1 MFKQLNQLKENTFN
15 KTNSHTIILSKTNY
29 LLSSILFFVLIAFT
43 TSKVNAQT
51 YLIDPT
57 VSTLTTNIANIGN
70 GSFEAISTNTTAS
83 TYAAFSYTANGWT
96 VTNTTGLFWNINTQP
111 GASSNG
117 TRSAYVGN
125 STGNTATW
133 IYNTSTSY
141 RSVYF
146 YRDVIIPVGT
156 NSLNLAFQWK
166 GHGNGTTDK
175 ATVYLVP
182 VSYTPVAHNSVVLAN
197 YTASLPSAIYN
208 PLWSSPAAV
217 SPTVTPAWT
226 STTMSIPTASFVA
239 GSTYKLIFCWQQD
252 IINTIPTN
260 QVSNIPIAIDA
271 VDLTYF
277 TTGCSGAPA
286 PATASIS
293 STNGCSSSTF
303 TLNASGASA
312 LSGITHQW
320 QSSTDGGVTWA
331 NTGVSS
337 TTYTNTASVTT
348 SYQYVSTCSAASA
361 SVASTAVTYSV
372 NTCAVT
378 IDMLDVGNGWNGA
391 SVDLVING
399 STFLNCGSTFT
410 AGVSQTI
417 SACVP
422 ANSSYS
428 LVCISAG
435 SAPVEPGIKLT
446 INSVLQYSI
455 AANANLMTTGATLM
469 TGYACQVFTATP
481 SCVPTASISPTNGQA
496 SVALSQV
503 LTWPAMPQA
512 GSYDVY
518 FGTNNPPTNIAN
530 GVNQIG
536 TTYSPV
542 GGLLAN
548 TQYYW
553 RVVPKN
559 GSYAAPTCATVF
571 SFNTGIAGCGAANL
585 FLTNPTYNCNGSQY
599 VYSTCTFFGEYN
611 ILNNMV
617 PGAYTFGANTSA
629 FITIKSSTGI
639 ILAAGAAP
647 LVYTFTTSPSASYQI
662 QLNAPANCGTD
673 FSCHSVWVQCGAPPI
688 AAPTSISSSTTAVCA
703 GGAVTFTANGTP
715 PASSNVYWF
724 TGSCGTNTAA
734 AIATGSIITVNP
746 MVSATYYANNF
757 NGTAW
762 SSCVTQF
769 ITVSASP
776 ALTVSSNAT
785 ICPGSISTLTA
796 SANSLGILINDNCA
810 QTATTTITAGTPGT
824 VQGTLTGVYP
834 DIVSVSNTTN
844 AGGTAGEANLAGWSF
859 SNTTD
864 RLTYGPI
871 STVGNTSLTLTW
883 SNYLRHFSSTY
894 AYGVTV
900 QTSTN
905 NATWNNTSWGFAP
918 ITASIPVGTESVV
931 VSTADVG
938 SPTFYLSFR
947 LFGATYGIW
956 NWYIDNVLLTGASA
970 ASPVTWTPIT
980 GLYTDVIATAAYA
993 STATN
998 TVYSKPVANV
1008 TYSAMATGANGCVTT
1023 SSVSV
1028 SLQVPNISPAP
1039 VAGDFIWGGRIDNNW
1054 ANANNWYQTNGTYMS
1069 LANAVPAATNNAIVA
1084 PTGSCITQQ
1093 PTVASFGSGLAKN
1106 LSINAGAILTLAA
1119 NSAVTASNV
1128 TIASTASISMNP
1140 STSSTLNVAGNWTNN
1155 GIFDEGFS
1163 AVNFNGATA
1172 QTINTSS
1179 TSETFYNVAL
1189 NNSNGGVTLN
1199 KTTEVINNMNL
1210 TSGKL
1215 TSSATNLLI
1224 FKDNAT
1230 ASNASNSSF
1239 VSGPVRKI
1247 GDDPFIF
1254 PVGKVG
1260 DYAPIAIT
1268 APSLVTDH
1276 FTAEY
1281 FLTDPNPLY
1290 NRSLKDAG
1298 LSNISACE
1306 YWILDRTNGSSSV
1319 NVKLSWNTPRSCGV
1333 GILSDLRVARW
1344 DGSTWR
1350 DESIGA
1356 LIGNTTTGT
1365 IETPGVVA
1373 NFSPFALASRLLA
1386 SNSLGTTVP
1395 LPIELTKFDATCE
1408 DEKIHITW
1416 STATETNND
1425 YYTIE
1430 RSGDGVSFDVI
1441 ALVDAKGNANAAAN
1455 YSIQDGNPINGL
1467 SYYRLTQTDFDKNS
1481 KTYNIVGVSC
1491 SSKNSSVVVYPNPN
1505 NGSFTIQGL
1514 EIGAELLVTDV
1525 LGKIIYKATTS
1536 DIKTQLNLGHLSK
1549 GIYYLKTNNDLNDSD
1564 FKKIIIN

>member
-1 MFKQLNQLKENTFN
+1 
-15 KTNSHTIILSKTNY
+15 
-29 LLSSILFFVLIAFT
+29 
-43 TSKVNAQT
+43 
-51 YLIDPT
+51 
-57 VSTLTTNIANIGN
+57 
-70 GSFEAISTNTTAS
+70 
-83 TYAAFSYTANGWT
+83 
-96 VTNTTGLFWNINTQP
+96 
-111 GASSNG
+111 
-117 TRSAYVGN
+117 
-125 STGNTATW
+125 
-133 IYNTSTSY
+133 
-141 RSVYF
+141 
-146 YRDVIIPVGT
+146 
-156 NSLNLAFQWK
+156 
-166 GHGNGTTDK
+166 
-175 ATVYLVP
+175 LVP
-182 VSYTPVAHNSVVLAN
+182 TSYTPAAITTTDVAAFN
-197 YTASLPSAIYN
+197 ASLPSTSYTY
-208 PLWSSPAAV
+208 LWSSPAAV
-217 SPTVTPAWT
+217 SPTVTPVWT

-239 GSTYKLIFCWQQD
+239 GNSYKLIFCWQQD
-252 IINTIPTN
+252 NISGNALST
-260 QVSNIPIAIDA
+260 IPIAVDG
-271 VDLTYF
+271 VDLTFF
-277 TTGCSGAPA
+277 TIGCAGAPA
-286 PATASIS
+286 AATASIS
-293 STNGCSSSTF
+293 STSGCSSSVF
-303 TLNASGASA
+303 TLTASGASA

-337 TTYTNTASVTT
+337 PSYTNTASVTT

-372 NTCAVT
+372 NICAVT

-410 AGVSQTI
+410 TGASQTI
-417 SACVP
+417 NACVP

-446 INSVLQYSI
+446 INSVVQYSI

-469 TGYACQVFTATP
+469 TGYACQVFTAAP
-481 SCVPTASISPTNGQA
+481 SCVPTASISPTNGQS

-503 LTWPAMPQA
+503 LSWPAIAQA
-512 GSYDVY
+512 ASYDVY

-536 TTYSPV
+536 TTYSPA

-559 GSYAAPTCATVF
+559 GSYAAPTCNTVF
-571 SFNTGIAGCGAANL
+571 SFNTGIAGCGGGIL
-585 FLTNPTYNCNGSQY
+585 YLSNPTYNCNGSQY
-599 VYSTCTFFGEYN
+599 VYSTCTYFGEYN
-611 ILNNMV
+611 ILNNV
-617 PGAYTFGANTSA
+617 VAGAYIFGANITSYV
-629 FITIKSSTGI
+629 TIKSNTGV
-639 ILAAGAAP
+639 ILAAGPAP
-647 LVYTFTTSPSASYQI
+647 LSYTFTAPSASYRI

-673 FSCHSVWVQCGAPPI
+673 FSCHSVWVQCGTPPI

-703 GGAVTFTANGTP
+703 GSPVTFTANGSH
-715 PASSNVYWF
+715 PAGSNVYWF
-724 TGSCGTNTAA
+724 TAGCLTNTAA
-734 AIATGSIITVNP
+734 AIATGSVITVNP
-746 MVSATYYANNF
+746 TVSATYYANNF

-785 ICPGSISTLTA
+785 ICPGSITTLTA
-796 SANSLGILINDNCA
+796 SASSLGVLINDNCA
-810 QTATTTITAGTPGT
+810 QTATTTITAGTPGA

-859 SNTTD
+859 SNITD

-883 SNYLRHFSSTY
+883 NNYLRHFSSTY

-905 NATWNNTSWGFAP
+905 NATWNNTTWGFAP
-918 ITASIPVGTESVV
+918 ITASIPVGTQSVV
-931 VSTADVG
+931 VSTTDVG

-956 NWYIDNVLLTGASA
+956 NWYIDDVLLTGASA
-970 ASPVTWTPIT
+970 ASPVSWTPIT
-980 GLYTDVIATAAYA
+980 GLYTDAGATAAYA
-993 STATN
+993 SAATN

-1008 TYSAMATGANGCVTT
+1008 TYSASATGANGCVST

-1028 SLQVPNISPAP
+1028 SLQVPGISPAP
-1039 VAGDFIWGGRIDNNW
+1039 AAGDFIWGGSTSIGW
-1054 ANANNWYQTNGTYMS
+1054 ATFNNWYRTNGSYYS
-1069 LANAVPAATNNAIVA
+1069 LASAVPTATDNVIIA

-1093 PTVASFGSGLAKN
+1093 PTVASLGSGLAKN

-1119 NSAVTASNV
+1119 NSVMTASNI

-1155 GIFDEGFS
+1155 GIFDEGVGT
-1163 AVNFNGATA
+1163 VNFNGATA

-1199 KTTEVINNMNL
+1199 KTTEVTNNMNL

-1247 GDDPFIF
+1247 GDDIFAF

-1260 DYAPIAIT
+1260 DFAPIAIT
-1268 APSLVTDH
+1268 APGLVTDH

-1281 FLTDPNPLY
+1281 LLTDPNPLY
-1290 NRSLKDAG
+1290 NRSLKDPS

-1333 GILSDLRVARW
+1333 GVLADLRVARW
-1344 DGSTWR
+1344 DGVNWR

-1356 LIGNTTTGT
+1356 LTGNTTTGT

-1416 STATETNND
+1416 STASETNND

-1430 RSGDGVSFDVI
+1430 RSIDGVSFDAI

-1455 YSIQDGNPINGL
+1455 YSIQDVNPINGI

-1525 LGKIIYKATTS
+1525 LGKIIYKAITS
-1536 DIKTQLNLGHLSK
+1536 DVKTQLNLGHLSR
-1549 GIYYLKTNNDLNDSD
+1549 GIYYLKTNNDLNGSD
-1564 FKKIIIN
+1564 FKKIMID

>member
-1 MFKQLNQLKENTFN
+1 M
-15 KTNSHTIILSKTNY
+15 
-29 LLSSILFFVLIAFT
+29 
-43 TSKVNAQT
+43 
-51 YLIDPT
+51 
-57 VSTLTTNIANIGN
+57 
-70 GSFEAISTNTTAS
+70 AS
-83 TYAAFSYTANGWT
+83 N
-96 VTNTTGLFWNINTQP
+96 
-111 GASSNG
+111 
-117 TRSAYVGN
+117 
-125 STGNTATW
+125 
-133 IYNTSTSY
+133 
-141 RSVYF
+141 
-146 YRDVIIPVGT
+146 
-156 NSLNLAFQWK
+156 
-166 GHGNGTTDK
+166 
-175 ATVYLVP
+175 
-182 VSYTPVAHNSVVLAN
+182 
-197 YTASLPSAIYN
+197 
-208 PLWSSPAAV
+208 
-217 SPTVTPAWT
+217 
-226 STTMSIPTASFVA
+226 
-239 GSTYKLIFCWQQD
+239 
-252 IINTIPTN
+252 
-260 QVSNIPIAIDA
+260 
-271 VDLTYF
+271 
-277 TTGCSGAPA
+277 
-286 PATASIS
+286 
-293 STNGCSSSTF
+293 
-303 TLNASGASA
+303 
-312 LSGITHQW
+312 
-320 QSSTDGGVTWA
+320 
-331 NTGVSS
+331 
-337 TTYTNTASVTT
+337 
-348 SYQYVSTCSAASA
+348 
-361 SVASTAVTYSV
+361 AVTYSV

-417 SACVP
+417 NTCVP

-446 INSVLQYSI
+446 INSVVQYSI

-469 TGYACQVFTATP
+469 TGYACQVFTAAP
-481 SCVPTASISPTNGQA
+481 SCVPTASIIPTNGQA

-503 LTWPAMPQA
+503 LSWPAMPQA
-512 GSYDVY
+512 ASYDVY

-536 TTYSPV
+536 TTYSPA

-553 RVVPKN
+553 RIVPKN
-559 GSYAAPTCATVF
+559 GSYTDPTCNTVF
-571 SFNTGIAGCGAANL
+571 SFNTGIAGCGGGIL
-585 FLTNPTYNCNGSQY
+585 YLSNPTYNCNGSQY
-599 VYSTCTFFGEYN
+599 VYSTCTYFGEYN
-611 ILNNMV
+611 ILNNV
-617 PGAYTFGANTSA
+617 VAGTYTFGANITSYV
-629 FITIKSSTGI
+629 TIKSSTGI

-647 LVYTFTTSPSASYQI
+647 LVYTFTAPSASYRI
-662 QLNAPANCGTD
+662 QLNSPTNCGTD
-673 FSCHSVWVQCGAPPI
+673 FSCHSVWVQCGTPPI

-703 GGAVTFTANGTP
+703 GSAVTFTANGTP

-724 TGSCGTNTAA
+724 TGSCATNTAA
-734 AIATGSIITVNP
+734 AIATGSVITVNP
-746 MVSATYYANNF
+746 TVSATYYANNF

-776 ALTVSSNAT
+776 ALMVSSSAT
-785 ICPGSISTLTA
+785 ICPGSITTLTA
-796 SANSLGILINDNCA
+796 SANSIGVFINDNCA
-810 QTATTTITAGTPGT
+810 QIGTNTITAGTPGT

-834 DIVSVSNTTN
+834 DIVSVSNTSN
-844 AGGTAGEANLAGWSF
+844 AGGIAGEANLAGWSF

-883 SNYLRHFSSTY
+883 SNYLRHYSSTY
-894 AYGVTV
+894 AYGVSV

-905 NATWNNTSWGFAP
+905 INGPWTNTTWSVAP
-918 ITASIPVGTESVV
+918 VTASIPVGTQSVV

-938 SPTFYLSFR
+938 SPNFYLSFR

-980 GLYTDVIATAAYA
+980 GLFTDAVATAAYA

-998 TVYSKPVANV
+998 TVYSNPVANV
-1008 TYSAMATGANGCVTT
+1008 TYSASATGANGCVST

-1039 VAGDFIWGGRIDNNW
+1039 VAGDFIWSGNTSTAWGT
-1054 ANANNWYQTNGTYMS
+1054 ATNWYQTNGTFYS
-1069 LANAVPAATNNAIVA
+1069 VASTTPTANDNAIVA
-1084 PTGSCITQQ
+1084 PTGSCIVNQ
-1093 PTVASFGSGLAKN
+1093 PTVLSSGLAKN
-1106 LSINAGAILTLAA
+1106 LTINAGAILTLAA

-1128 TIASTASISMNP
+1128 TIANNASISMNP
-1140 STSSTLNVAGNWTNN
+1140 ATSSTLNVAGNWTNN
-1155 GIFDEGFS
+1155 GIFDEGFGT
-1163 AVNFNGATA
+1163 VNFNGATA

-1179 TSETFYNVAL
+1179 PNETFYDVAL

-1199 KTTEVINNMNL
+1199 DTVKITHDMNL

-1247 GDDPFIF
+1247 GDDIFTF

-1260 DYAPIAIT
+1260 DFAPIAIT
-1268 APSLVTDH
+1268 APGLVTDH

-1281 FLTDPNPLY
+1281 LLTDPNPLY
-1290 NRSLKDAG
+1290 NRSLKDPS

-1333 GILSDLRVARW
+1333 GVLADLRVARW
-1344 DGSTWR
+1344 DGVNWR
-1350 DESIGA
+1350 DHGVGA
-1356 LIGNTTTGT
+1356 LTGNTTTGT
-1365 IETPGVVA
+1365 IETPAVVA
-1373 NFSPFALASRLLA
+1373 NFSPFALASRLVA

-1416 STATETNND
+1416 STASETNND

-1430 RSGDGVSFDVI
+1430 RSIDGVSFDAI
-1441 ALVDAKGNANAAAN
+1441 ARVDAKGNANAAAN

-1505 NGSFTIQGL
+1505 NGIFTIQGL
-1514 EIGAELLVTDV
+1514 EIGAELILTDV
-1525 LGKIIYKATTS
+1525 LGKIIYKAITS
-1536 DIKTQLNLGHLSK
+1536 ELKTQLNLSNLSR
-1549 GIYYLKTNNDLNDSD
+1549 GIYYLSTNNELNRNE